1 MKNKE
6 IVSDSCCKKDPCV
19 LVGDSYQNDRL
30 LKQLVP
36 TSNIKDILI
45 EKVNSANLDLE
56 DVAYLKNI
64 AHFIKSPFYDVFF
77 HKEYAPPIKINHLD
91 FFKDRVFYSPKDAL
105 NELKKYEGGL
115 DGVLTMDIYRSI
127 LSSYQDDYRF
137 QTPLDFLRFKTMVE
151 IYLKE
156 FEKNVNFVPD
166 NQYFEILDKNVRI
179 SNKML
184 FGNNYDSVIIGH
196 GENIE
201 DALKYMTLSHG
212 RVKNS
217 DSIILSPEEFG
228 QVRNYYLIN
237 SSYSVAL
244 SDIKMS
250 DILAENYARIYH
262 NEKELNSSDLIKK
275 MTEHNYEIANKNVLF
290 AVARYFLSDNVVTHD
305 LFSSQ
310 DRLVKQYLSEA
321 KKTSKELYSIL
332 DRLSISE
339 LRDIIYKSN
348 DLTTVDK
355 EYISNHLLNFKNG
368 ETINNNKFVL
378 IMDCLIKSKIF
389 TEGGAVNQYFSN
401 NNAPFISREKV
412 FASKINLDTSTY
424 PYTIDVMWRDQ
435 GYIDGIDGKIYPHM
449 WLAIY
454 DHENKTVLVVGFGP
468 KDRGSVTKDELE
480 RLGISDFGYT
490 MKSFIYHVP
499 GEVFLGQ
506 NRDLYFTKDPDG
518 LVFRINSTREQ
529 GDLLKNIIKE
539 DMKNP
544 PPYGVVGAINCIYW
558 VFEMLSRAGYVER
571 NQLFGLF
578 DNYNAEDHYLIKH
591 LKFSIVSG
599 ELFKKVTTGGIDS
612 IDVFENLNNKAIK
625 RQCIGYVSLG
635 NGNSERKILLDY
647 SKECLNNS
655 TNPLDF
661 RIVEVVG
668 PKNENI
674 VKDWTMRD
682 INIGDLK

>member
-19 LVGDSYQNDRL
+19 WVGDSYQNDRL

-490 MKSFIYHVP
+490 MKSFIYNVP

>member
-490 MKSFIYHVP
+490 MKSFIYNVP

>member
-237 SSYSVAL
+237 SSYSVAF

-490 MKSFIYHVP
+490 MKSFIYNVP

>member
-1 MKNKE
+1 
-6 IVSDSCCKKDPCV
+6 VSDSCCKKDPCV
-19 LVGDSYQNDRL
+19 WVGDSYQNDLL

-64 AHFIKSPFYDVFF
+64 AHFINSPFSDVFF
-77 HKEYAPPIKINHLD
+77 NKEDAPPIKINHLD

-105 NELKKYEGGL
+105 TELKKYGGGL
-115 DGVLTMDIYRSI
+115 DGVLTIDTYRSI
-127 LSSYQDDYRF
+127 LSSYQDNYRF

-184 FGNNYDSVIIGH
+184 FGNNYDPVIIGH
-196 GENIE
+196 GENIQ

-237 SSYSVAL
+237 SGYSVAL

-321 KKTSKELYSIL
+321 KKTSEELYSIL

-490 MKSFIYHVP
+490 MKSFIYNVP

-661 RIVEVVG
+661 RIVEAVG

-682 INIGDLK
+682 INLGDLK

>member
-1 MKNKE
+1 
-6 IVSDSCCKKDPCV
+6 
-19 LVGDSYQNDRL
+19 
-30 LKQLVP
+30 
-36 TSNIKDILI
+36 
-45 EKVNSANLDLE
+45 
-56 DVAYLKNI
+56 
-64 AHFIKSPFYDVFF
+64 
-77 HKEYAPPIKINHLD
+77 
-91 FFKDRVFYSPKDAL
+91 
-105 NELKKYEGGL
+105 
-115 DGVLTMDIYRSI
+115 
-127 LSSYQDDYRF
+127 
-137 QTPLDFLRFKTMVE
+137 
-151 IYLKE
+151 
-156 FEKNVNFVPD
+156 
-166 NQYFEILDKNVRI
+166 
-179 SNKML
+179 
-184 FGNNYDSVIIGH
+184 
-196 GENIE
+196 
-201 DALKYMTLSHG
+201 
-212 RVKNS
+212 
-217 DSIILSPEEFG
+217 
-228 QVRNYYLIN
+228 
-237 SSYSVAL
+237 
-244 SDIKMS
+244 
-250 DILAENYARIYH
+250 
-262 NEKELNSSDLIKK
+262 
-275 MTEHNYEIANKNVLF
+275 
-290 AVARYFLSDNVVTHD
+290 
-305 LFSSQ
+305 
-310 DRLVKQYLSEA
+310 
-321 KKTSKELYSIL
+321 
-332 DRLSISE
+332 
-339 LRDIIYKSN
+339 
-348 DLTTVDK
+348 
-355 EYISNHLLNFKNG
+355 
-368 ETINNNKFVL
+368 
-378 IMDCLIKSKIF
+378 MDCLIKSKIF

-490 MKSFIYHVP
+490 MKSFIYNVP

-571 NQLFGLF
+571 NQLFGFF

-661 RIVEVVG
+661 RIVEAVG

-682 INIGDLK
+682 INLGDLK